1 MRRNQW
7 GEWITAAR
15 VASACLAG
23 GAGWLAVPG
32 DATACG
38 GCFNAGVSAP
48 VVAHRMAFAISQERT
63 VLWDQFQFSGSPDE
77 FSWVLPVL
85 PGAYLELSTDAW
97 FEALDATTSIT
108 VQPPLVTC
116 ADRGSQGCGAS
127 DDDAV
132 FVNDS
137 AGVPGGGV
145 AVLRRESIGPYET
158 VTLRS
163 SSGDELTGW
172 LLDNGYIVPPDVIP
186 IIAAYVSE
194 GQDFIALKLRPNQGV
209 QLMQPVRVITPNGPP
224 ILPLRM
230 VAAGAAESVDI
241 VVYVVGDRRFSMP
254 DFTEVFVDPSSV
266 SYDFAQ
272 RSSNYLELRQQALSF
287 NGGQAVLTAYAAAGF
302 FSAAGRGGPRFGNG
316 FGGFVDTYFRQA
328 LGEASIGD
336 RDQCSPVS
344 SRTNDDRLVVPDC
357 ESARECNL
365 PTAEQIPASQF
376 ACLQFEDLSAALL
389 GQHPASTWLTRLE
402 LHLPRIAL
410 SSDCVFLPSADP
422 APVSN
427 SVQATKFEN
436 PPCELPVFSSSLSLA
451 PPRSVGAGLLAA
463 LLAGVVLR
471 RAGRRGG

>member
-1 MRRNQW
+1 MRPNRWGQW
-7 GEWITAAR
+7 VRAVR
-15 VASACLAG
+15 VAGACLAG

-32 DATACG
+32 DANACG

-108 VQPPLVTC
+108 VQPPVINC
-116 ADRGSQGCGAS
+116 ADRGSSGCGAS
-127 DDDAV
+127 DDDVV
-132 FVNDS
+132 FGNDS
-137 AGVPGGGV
+137 AGAGGGGGV

-163 SSGDELTGW
+163 SSGDELTAW
-172 LLDNGYIVPPDVIP
+172 LLENGYIVPPDVIP

-209 QLMQPVRVITPNGPP
+209 QLMQPVRVITPNGPT

-241 VVYVVGDRRFSMP
+241 VLYVVGDRRFSMP
-254 DFTEVFVDPSSV
+254 DFTEVSVDPSAV

-302 FSAAGRGGPRFGNG
+302 FSAAGRGGIG
-316 FGGFVDTYFRQA
+316 FGPGFVDTYFRQA
-328 LGEASIGD
+328 LMETRTSARSP
-336 RDQCSPVS
+336 CSAVS

-357 ESARECNL
+357 QSASDCNL
-365 PTAEQIPASQF
+365 PNAEQIPASQLT
-376 ACLQFEDLSAALL
+376 CLDFEDLSAALL
-389 GQHPASTWLTRLE
+389 GQRPAATWLTRLE

-410 SSDCVFLPSADP
+410 SSDCVIQPSADP

-427 SVQATKFEN
+427 SVQAKKFAN
-436 PPCELPVFSSSLSLA
+436 PPCDLPVFSSSLSPA
-451 PPRSVGAGLLAA
+451 QPRSVGAGLLAA
-463 LLAGVVLR
+463 LIGSIVLR
-471 RAGRRGG
+471 RAGRRRG